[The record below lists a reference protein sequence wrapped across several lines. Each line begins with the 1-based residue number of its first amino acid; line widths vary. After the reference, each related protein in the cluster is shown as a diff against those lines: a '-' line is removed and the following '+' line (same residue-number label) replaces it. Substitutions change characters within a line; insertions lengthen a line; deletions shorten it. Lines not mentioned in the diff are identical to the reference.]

1 MGTIVRGLALALALI
16 WPVIGNAV
24 AIIDGPSSLVT
35 GWSNSQGSFAVDL
48 SGPSTADLAGAGVA
62 SYSTAAS
69 VFSLSASSISYAR
82 PVGVAS
88 TGLVP
93 ADVQIVAAIQGNG
106 TASGNLLTGTL
117 TIRAGPNGFPGTG
130 DCPGVGAG
138 QLLLAGNA
146 IEAAALPSQF
156 SIDFLF
162 QLTYTAPALSGL
174 GDFVTF
180 WGPYPC
186 MWGGC
191 QPGAPFAPWGKDV
204 GAALGFDFFDIQKT
218 DRIPEPGSVALVGI
232 ALASVAFARRRKLL

>member
-1 MGTIVRGLALALALI
+1 MASDPVLDERWLSLQALWRVASPVGSLPRSLCVNFCQLCRSFGYSGPGDTAEEGEEVVNRIQGSSLAGLQAMPLAPLRLGIPTMGTIVRGLALALALI

-130 DCPGVGAG
+130 DGPGVGVA
-138 QLLLAGNA
+138 
-146 IEAAALPSQF
+146 
-156 SIDFLF
+156 
-162 QLTYTAPALSGL
+162 
-174 GDFVTF
+174 
-180 WGPYPC
+180 
-186 MWGGC
+186 
-191 QPGAPFAPWGKDV
+191 V
-204 GAALGFDFFDIQKT
+204 GAKETSFEGGLSRPAIL
-218 DRIPEPGSVALVGI
+218 
-232 ALASVAFARRRKLL
+232 